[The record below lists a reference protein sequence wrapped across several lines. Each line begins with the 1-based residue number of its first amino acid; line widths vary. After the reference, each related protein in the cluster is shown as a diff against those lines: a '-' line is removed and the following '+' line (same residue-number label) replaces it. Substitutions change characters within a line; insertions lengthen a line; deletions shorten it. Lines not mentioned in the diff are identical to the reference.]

1 MELLSKYQS
10 SGSGSSEGE
19 DQSARLSA
27 NELEVQQQITRRT
40 NRQVYLLTLSQVP
53 TLLVPTRQDFADAV
67 ISAYQSFNA
76 DVVHWCVSK
85 ESHEHR
91 GKESGYHYHM
101 ALKCDRP
108 HRRLPIAT
116 HLRASRDLRV
126 ARSAH
131 KNIDIK
137 NKEIGE
143 LKIFKTKD
151 PSCKANNINTVQC
164 QEYCQHRP
172 PSVNNATLSIFA
184 SSGRRELAKAYR
196 SNVELFP
203 HL

>member
-1 MELLSKYQS
+1 MSWELRYIKGQS
-10 SGSGSSEGE
+10 LKSSYT
-19 DQSARLSA
+19 
-27 NELEVQQQITRRT
+27 QIH
-40 NRQVYLLTLSQVP
+40 V
-53 TLLVPTRQDFADAV
+53 V
-67 ISAYQSFNA
+67 I
-76 DVVHWCVSK
+76 
-85 ESHEHR
+85 
-91 GKESGYHYHM
+91 
-101 ALKCDRP
+101 KCDRP

-172 PSVNNATLSIFA
+172 PSVNKPHTQVLIRPWVRGWQCVTLPKYFHGI
-184 SSGRRELAKAYR
+184 
-196 SNVELFP
+196 
-203 HL
+203 